1 MIIFIDNLIIILT
14 ILFIFWFI
22 ISYTCHIEMNKRENL
37 PYDYVN
43 FDTFIKVFNEYFN
56 KYKNNPGTKIE
67 YGFDGWSAFFM
78 YDKDYNRI
86 IYLHASIVKFEN
98 RCMIFYPL
106 SWIRYCIWMRQ
117 YRHVKKRK
125 INRHH

>member
-1 MIIFIDNLIIILT
+1 
-14 ILFIFWFI
+14 
-22 ISYTCHIEMNKRENL
+22 MNKRENL

-56 KYKNNPGTKIE
+56 KYKNNPGIKIE

-86 IYLHASIVKFEN
+86 IYLHASIVKF
-98 RCMIFYPL
+98 
-106 SWIRYCIWMRQ
+106 
-117 YRHVKKRK
+117 
-125 INRHH
+125 